1 MITLIQSIMDSDS
14 EEFDESVF
22 GLSEGDSEYEDVA
35 VVGDAKPS
43 PQTHQST
50 KLKFKQTSL
59 RHLDELKNT
68 LGLADFQDKAAKKSE
83 KRRRQKERRKLMK
96 TEGSSNAQIQTKA
109 TKLKE
114 TAAKVIPEVVT
125 YFDPKKR
132 PKKAKKESFDVD
144 KDEMNGD
151 DSELTMKQAR

>member
-1 MITLIQSIMDSDS
+1 MDSDS

-43 PQTHQST
+43 PQTHQNT

-83 KRRRQKERRKLMK
+83 KRRRQKERRKLKVWIFEEVISLRMK
-96 TEGSSNAQIQTKA
+96 I
-109 TKLKE
+109 L
-114 TAAKVIPEVVT
+114 
-125 YFDPKKR
+125 
-132 PKKAKKESFDVD
+132 
-144 KDEMNGD
+144 
-151 DSELTMKQAR
+151 SELLPVHCTVMRFDKF